1 MTFSASPRR
10 RTLRATAA
18 LALGAAIASACA
30 QSFPVKT
37 VEIVPFGS
45 AGGAID
51 AIARARSWP

>member
-10 RTLRATAA
+10 RTLRAT
-18 LALGAAIASACA
+18 AAIASACA